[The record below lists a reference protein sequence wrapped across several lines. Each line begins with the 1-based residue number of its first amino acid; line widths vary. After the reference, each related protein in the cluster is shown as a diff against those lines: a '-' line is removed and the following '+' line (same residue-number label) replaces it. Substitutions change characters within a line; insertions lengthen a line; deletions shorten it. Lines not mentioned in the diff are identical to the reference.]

1 MTPRNID
8 QNIKRLIHKLNATH
22 EPIFVK
28 VIPEKGSQVKD
39 CFMIVREKVKNAG
52 GRMILGWQIWE
63 TKYLVEAEFHAVWEN
78 PNEELIDLTPK
89 EITNINKILFVED
102 ENLVYEEKQVDNV
115 RLNISS
121 NELVDDLIN
130 VSKAIFRFNNRGLR
144 AEMYGADLIA
154 SLNDREI
161 NHIKY
166 LQVLQE
172 MISAL
177 LFSKGRRTSPCP
189 CNSGKKFKE
198 CHGNNLLARVSKIV

>member
-1 MTPRNID
+1 
-8 QNIKRLIHKLNATH
+8 
-22 EPIFVK
+22 
-28 VIPEKGSQVKD
+28 
-39 CFMIVREKVKNAG
+39 MIVREKVKNAG

-121 NELVDDLIN
+121 NELVDDLIS
-130 VSKAIFRFNNRGLR
+130 VSQAIFRFNNRGPR
-144 AEMYGADLIA
+144 AELYGADLIA
-154 SLNDREI
+154 SLNETEI

-172 MISAL
+172 MISSL
-177 LFSKGRRTSPCP
+177 LFLKGRRTSSCP

-198 CHGNNLLARVSKIV
+198 CHGKNLLPRVSKIV